1 MPTTQPP
8 EASESGSGFAP
19 TLKAF
24 GQGTLDRLY
33 AFRVIYIAI
42 FLFMLLYVFSVR
54 GAEQLLQNHFEQV
67 VRDSIRIT
75 NLSVPVQRQIHGRI
89 DKRVENSRWVRWGGV
104 HATVIVLADD
114 GLTWL
119 YVGGRAIMPPPSLDA
134 GEIAREALRLL
145 PAQEEVI
152 ISVPHNALLANAIL
166 VFYAAVLLSGLFFY
180 TLAVGR
186 RESNRLQQAVADRD
200 LTALRAESIQQEL
213 EAIRRRMLEAE
224 PAERE
229 QTEEVLALE
238 EERASLQQKLAAL
251 AEREGEL
258 RSRAARAVNLDQD
271 RKALEDLLEE
281 AAGHLSAKD
290 EEIRNLE
297 KTLKRSGHSAQT
309 GPTRGKDALA
319 RRFDTLY
326 KNLEI
331 DGRALADL
339 IALRDET
346 MKLKAEES
354 LKRLSDETG
363 NTAVRRK
370 VGGLPPSHTIFELGF
385 AGKGRVY
392 YTKGSARR
400 FRILAIGAKNTQK
413 TDLDYLRKLSF

>member
-8 EASESGSGFAP
+8 ESSESGSGFGHA
-19 TLKAF
+19 LKSF

-54 GAEQLLQNHFEQV
+54 TAEQLLQNHFEAV
-67 VRDSIRIT
+67 VQDSIRIT
-75 NLSVPVQRQIHGRI
+75 NLSVPVQTQIHSRI
-89 DKRVENSRWVRWGGV
+89 DQRVEQSRWVRWGGV
-104 HATVIVLADD
+104 KITVIVLADD

-119 YVGGRAIMPPPSLDA
+119 YVGGRAIMPPPSLDTA
-134 GEIAREALRLL
+134 DIAREALRLL
-145 PAQEEVI
+145 PARDEVI
-152 ISVPHNALLANAIL
+152 VSVPHNALLANAIL
-166 VFYAAVLLSGLFFY
+166 VFYAALLLSGLFFY
-180 TLAVGR
+180 NLAVGR
-186 RESNRLQQAVADRD
+186 RESSRLQEAVAERN
-200 LTALRAESIQQEL
+200 LTALRTESIQQEL
-213 EAIRRRMLEAE
+213 EAIRQRMTEVE

-229 QTEEVLALE
+229 QSEEIRALE
-238 EERASLQQKLAAL
+238 QERASLQEKLSAL
-251 AEREGEL
+251 SEREDEL
-258 RSRAARAVNLDQD
+258 RSRGARIASLDQD

-281 AAGHLSAKD
+281 AASHLSAKD

-297 KTLKRSGHSAQT
+297 RTLKRSGRTAPA
-309 GPTRGKDALA
+309 GPTRGKEALA
-319 RRFDTLY
+319 RRFDILY

-339 IALRDET
+339 VALRDET

-354 LKRLSDETG
+354 LKRLSDETSK
-363 NTAVRRK
+363 TAVRRK

-385 AGKGRVY
+385 AGKGRIY
-392 YTKGSARR
+392 YTKGSTRR

-413 TDLDYLRKLSF
+413 NDLDYLRKLSF